1 MHYNYGDSFGF
12 ALSRAASSMKN
23 RFHHVLR
30 AYKVT
35 PDQTVVLLR
44 LSENEGVSPTV
55 LAEAIAKDK
64 PNTIRI
70 IDKLMQ
76 KGLAFSAES
85 AKDKRSYL
93 IFLTKEGTR
102 LKEQLIPIAED
113 LKKRALS
120 GFLPEEVEQF
130 KLFLRKAY
138 NNLR

>member
-12 ALSRAASSMKN
+12 ALSKAASAMKN
-23 RFHHVLR
+23 RFHQVLR

-35 PDQTVVLLR
+35 PEQTVVLLR
-44 LSENEGVSPTV
+44 LSETEGVSPTV

-64 PNTIRI
+64 PNTVRI

-76 KGLAFSAES
+76 KGLVFSAES
-85 AKDKRSYL
+85 VKDKRSYL

-113 LKKRALS
+113 LKKRALT
-120 GFLPEEVEQF
+120 GFLPEEVERF
-130 KLFLRKAY
+130 KFFLRKTY
-138 NNLR
+138 DNLR